1 MALQALSQSTGELSV
16 KADGFP
22 SDNPEALQALLRQ
35 GTSMLALA
43 QFRRY
48 KIWLICALALFFP
61 LCWLYLSPKWDTLPR
76 WRYQKPHVP
85 PSGKGTTAS
94 PSGYTTVSSTSSRKT
109 NIAPT
114 STVATTIIPTP
125 SNTYTQ
131 TLVIAKLKAENATW
145 AEEIAQELPHL
156 TSAIYTVDDHNA
168 SLTVPMNKGH
178 EAMVY
183 LTYII
188 EHYSELSDVTIFMH
202 SHQYTWHNNDFLNS
216 DSTLMVKRLKSEHV
230 IKNGYM
236 NLRCHLEPGCPDHI
250 HPTAPNE
257 PEDIRNIPEAAVVGV
272 SWTQLFPNETV
283 PEVLSQPCCS
293 QFAVSSEKIRNVSL
307 DEYISYRDWLLDT
320 ELADN
325 LSGRI
330 WEYVWQ
336 WLFTGESEFCPEEAS
351 CYCEGYGIC
360 FDQGDYEDYFKFRK
374 GVWELEKEIDK
385 LKESANGT
393 LDIPEDRISS
403 MMLDVQDLRQKMDE
417 IKEKAV

>member
-1 MALQALSQSTGELSV
+1 MDYFKALQVLCQET
-16 KADGFP
+16 
-22 SDNPEALQALLRQ
+22 R
-35 GTSMLALA
+35 MLALA
-43 QFRRY
+43 QICKY
-48 KIWLICALALFFP
+48 KTWLTCALVIYLP
-61 LCWLYLSPKWDTLPR
+61 LCWFYLSPKWETIPR
-76 WRYQKPHVP
+76 WRYRKPDVP
-85 PSGKGTTAS
+85 PSDEGAIAVS
-94 PSGYTTVSSTSSRKT
+94 SSYTTVAPAPSHKT
-109 NIAPT
+109 IIAPT
-114 STVATTIIPTP
+114 STDATTIIPTP

-131 TLVIAKLKAENATW
+131 TLVIAKLKEENATW
-145 AEEIAQELPHL
+145 AEQIAQELPHL
-156 TSAIYTVDDHNA
+156 ASAIYTVDDYNA

-216 DSTLMVKRLKSEHV
+216 DSALMVKRLRNEHV

-272 SWTQLFPNETV
+272 SWKQLFPNETV

-293 QFAVSSEKIRNVSL
+293 QFAVSSERVRNVSL
-307 DEYISYRDWLLDT
+307 DEYVSYRDWLLDT
-320 ELADN
+320 ELGDN
-325 LSGRI
+325 LSGRV

-336 WLFTGESEFCPEEAS
+336 WLFTGQSEFCPEETS
-351 CYCEGYGIC
+351 CYCEGYGVC
-360 FDQGDYEDYFKFRK
+360 FDPDDYKDYFKFRQEAR
-374 GVWELEKEIDK
+374 ELEKEIDK

-403 MMLDVQDLRQKMDE
+403 MRLDVQNLWRKMAE
-417 IKEKAV
+417 IKEKVV